1 MTNIKVA
8 IFDVDG
14 VVIDSFSGIVAA
26 TNKSI
31 KRFGGKEISE
41 EEFRNTQIGSYE
53 LFMFSRGIPE
63 TVDWQEISDDLD
75 GHLNE
80 PEIYTERPGIRA
92 VFDFLKEKGIAIYLV
107 SAVNKRVTTNKI
119 NYHEG
124 LADYVT
130 ETFGGEEKG
139 EIIRKLLTDLNISPD
154 EALFV
159 SDMERDFIHVNP
171 LGLAHNIGIVSQFS
185 TVERLR
191 PVADH
196 LVFDHQE
203 LLSLF
208 STVLA

>member
-1 MTNIKVA
+1 MSKIKLA

-26 TNKSI
+26 TNKTL
-31 KRFGGKEISE
+31 KRFGGQEISE

-53 LFMFSRGIPE
+53 LFMFSRGIPA
-63 TVDWQEISDDLD
+63 TVNWQEISDDLD

-80 PEIYTERPGIRA
+80 PEIYKERPGIRA

-119 NYHEG
+119 NYQEG
-124 LADYVT
+124 LADYIT
-130 ETFGGEEKG
+130 DTFGGEEKG
-139 EIIRKLLTDLNISPD
+139 EIIGKLLTDLNISPA

-171 LGLAHNIGIVSQFS
+171 LGLAHNIAIVSQFS
-185 TVERLR
+185 AVERLR
-191 PVADH
+191 PEADH

-203 LLSLF
+203 LLSLLQNIL
-208 STVLA
+208 T